1 MQLGT
6 IIYILYLLVAAYVCL
21 IAARVL
27 MSWLRP
33 RPGSSIYR
41 LYWVLCVL
49 TEPYL
54 RLFRRLLPILRIGRA
69 GLDLSPAVGLIIL
82 VILLEVL
89 GGLS

>member
-6 IIYILYLLVAAYVCL
+6 IIYILYLLIGAYVCL

-27 MSWLRP
+27 VSWLRP
-33 RPGSSIYR
+33 RPGSSLYR
-41 LYWVLCVL
+41 FYWVLCVL

-54 RLFRRLLPILRIGRA
+54 HLFRRLLPILSFGRVR
-69 GLDLSPAVGLIIL
+69 LDLSPAVGLIIL
-82 VILLEVL
+82 VIVLEML

>member
-6 IIYILYLLVAAYVCL
+6 IVYILYLLIGAYVCL

-27 MSWLRP
+27 VSWLRP

-41 LYWVLCVL
+41 LYWVLCML

-54 RLFRRLLPILRIGRA
+54 RLFRRLLPILSFGRFR
-69 GLDLSPAVGLIIL
+69 LDLSPAVGLIIL
-82 VILLEVL
+82 VIVLEML